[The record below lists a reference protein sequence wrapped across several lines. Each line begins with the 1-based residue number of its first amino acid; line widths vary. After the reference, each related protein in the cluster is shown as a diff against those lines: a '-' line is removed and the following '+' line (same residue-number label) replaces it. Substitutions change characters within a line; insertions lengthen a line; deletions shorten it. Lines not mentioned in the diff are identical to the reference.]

1 MITMKLK
8 YVCPFCFAEHAIGDV
23 EFACDSRMIC
33 AQRDPSGKIVGV
45 PGAGEPDKKMQEY
58 KHLSQAPLGPHHFR
72 AHKTPKFSMP
82 DSAVCDW
89 CRQVS
94 RTRVCPSCHNT
105 LPSTIDNDEAMIISL
120 IGTRGSGKSTY
131 VGVLIHEM
139 MKHLFGPFHGTFQLY
154 GSEDQREYRT
164 RFEDY
169 LYKGQPIPQTTT
181 HLTGNTMTEN
191 RPILGMLKMQSS
203 GFFGKVKPKML
214 VFFDSAGEDWTNM
227 DTIQVVAKYVA
238 KSSGIV
244 FLIDPLANQHV
255 RDAISDDASIRASI
269 SADYEPD
276 SDPTKVINDVA
287 RLIRD
292 QNGLKESQKIVIP
305 VAAAFSKLDV
315 LEDKNLLPPGGRLSQ
330 PSPHVQR
337 GMFDDTDA
345 DSVNQEVRSMLDR
358 WDYGNFINTLD
369 MNYATNHCFAFSA
382 YGREPASDG
391 TIAPPIPKRI
401 EDAMFWLLHL
411 NKVL

>member
-1 MITMKLK
+1 MIVMKMK
-8 YVCPFCFAEHAIGDV
+8 YVCPFCFSEHAIGDV

-33 AQRDPSGKIVGV
+33 AERDANGNVVGV
-45 PGAGEPDKKMQEY
+45 PGAGEPDKQMQQY
-58 KHLSQAPLGPHHFR
+58 KHMSQAPLGPHHFR
-72 AHKTPKFSMP
+72 ARKTSRFSMP
-82 DSAVCDW
+82 ESAVCDW
-89 CRQVS
+89 CHQVS

-105 LPSTIDNDEAMIISL
+105 LPSTIDSDEVMIISL

-154 GSEDQREYRT
+154 SSEDQSEYRK

-169 LYKGQPIPQTTT
+169 LYKGQPIPQTTS
-181 HLTGNTMTEN
+181 HLVGNTMTEN

-203 GFFGKVKPKML
+203 GFFNKVKPKML
-214 VFFDSAGEDWTNM
+214 VFFDSAGEDWTSQE
-227 DTIQVVAKYVA
+227 TINVVAKYVA

-244 FLIDPLANQHV
+244 FLIDPLANEEV
-255 RDAISDDASIRASI
+255 RRTINDDTSIRASI
-269 SADYEPD
+269 SADYEAE
-276 SDPTKVINDVA
+276 SDPATVIVNVA
-287 RLIRD
+287 NLIRN
-292 QNGLKESQKIVIP
+292 QNGLKESQKIGIP

-315 LEDKNLLPPGGRLSQ
+315 LEDKGLLEPGSPLTR

-337 GMFDDTDA
+337 GMFDESDA
-345 DSVNQEVRSMLDR
+345 SAVDLEMRGLLTAWGSADFVSR
-358 WDYGNFINTLD
+358 LD

-391 TIAPPIPKRI
+391 TIAPPVPKRI

-411 NKVL
+411 NNVL